1 MGQKKEKSQTTAQR
15 NVLFDNFRGVLV
27 FFFVML
33 AVLGAIYR
41 ADVPEWIFSHARGTP
56 IGPFGSPFTPV
67 DLGMIFFYFIGGMT
81 AVPAFKKRAAI
92 DGGNAALK
100 HLFIRNIGLVGI
112 GAVMYLVAGI
122 VAKDPHPGAWG
133 PLHSIG
139 FTGLLTMFFLR
150 FKPGLRAV
158 FGVAFIAVHD
168 IFSRPVYTYLC
179 TPNFSADG
187 GFAICL
193 PYAGFFL
200 ITTVLFDLYKKG
212 FGYFLL
218 GLLPIAL
225 YTVLIYGIIPP
236 TYQPYNSTFF
246 AVTYSVV
253 ATLFVIFRFANDGIT
268 RLTEKILKRKVSGS
282 IPLIGRMGRNLLF
295 YFVARYPIA
304 ALLAVLYSALFV
316 KAGVAAGGIIAS
328 VLSVAVFYGIETLFK
343 RKNIV
348 VKL

>member
-1 MGQKKEKSQTTAQR
+1 
-15 NVLFDNFRGVLV
+15 
-27 FFFVML
+27 ML

-67 DLGMIFFYFIGGMT
+67 DLGMIFFYFVGGMT
-81 AVPAFKKRAAI
+81 AVPAYQKRVALE
-92 DGGNAALK
+92 GKNAALK
-100 HLFIRNIGLVGI
+100 HLFIRNIGLIGI

-139 FTGLLTMFFLR
+139 LTGLLTMFFLR
-150 FKPGLRAV
+150 FKPHFRAV
-158 FGVAFIAVHD
+158 FGIAFIAVHD
-168 IFSRPVYTYLC
+168 IFAKQVYAYLC

-212 FGYFLL
+212 FKYFLL
-218 GLLPIAL
+218 GLLPIVL
-225 YTVLIYGIIPP
+225 YTIIIYGVIPP
-236 TYQPYNSTFF
+236 SYQPYNATFF

-253 ATLFVIFRFANDGIT
+253 AFLFVVFWLSSKGIT
-268 RLTEKILKRKVSGS
+268 ALVEKILKKKTSGL
-282 IPLIGRMGRNLLF
+282 IPLVGRMGRNLLF

-304 ALLAVLYSALFV
+304 LIFSLLYSALFV
-316 KAGVAAGGIIAS
+316 KAGVVLGGII
-328 VLSVAVFYGIETLFK
+328 VTILSVALFYGIETLFK
-343 RKNIV
+343 KRNIV